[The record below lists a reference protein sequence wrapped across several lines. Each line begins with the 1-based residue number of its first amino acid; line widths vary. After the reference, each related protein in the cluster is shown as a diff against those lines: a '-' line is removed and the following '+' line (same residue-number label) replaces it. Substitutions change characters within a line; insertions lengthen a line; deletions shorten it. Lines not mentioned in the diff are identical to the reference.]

1 MAVGYD
7 EEGNPND
14 YANIPLKLCG
24 ISTGELSKLI
34 YKFRVMDGG
43 TLLRN
48 ARTQETD
55 NGYRRYDIAGVQLW
69 ETGKDYAVDYGVGGT
84 YKFTGYAKGYGTDGN
99 AESNLL
105 CTVEEL
111 ETVELDVKHTFYRT
125 QTSSKGAHYQNQLD
139 TVYFAVPKRF
149 FDTYGTLQR
158 IKAEWYE
165 YKTKDIVVTS
175 NQDFYDK
182 YDRSK
187 KTRVYLGEYA
197 THIPGRKANIETAL
211 TEALYLASLERN
223 GDVVHM
229 TSYAPLLAKERHT
242 QWNPDLIYFN
252 NREVKPT
259 TGYYVQKLYGQNAG
273 NEYLPS
279 KIVLDNK
286 DDKVRKRFASSFVRD
301 SVSGDVIVKLVN
313 LLPVEVNTNVDLS
326 GIGAVQPSAKRT
338 VLTGKPTDTPLPVED
353 RIQIAEKFDCN
364 LPAYSFTVI
373 RIQKAN

>member
-1 MAVGYD
+1 MSNVKKQALLCLASLMLAVLTVLTGIFPVGAVRCYAAEAESTENNFDHTSVNADLADMDLTEFVYDTAGSIEFITLAEYCYSANALNFGNYALYVYIYNPARIPISERQDANSVEMAVGYD
-7 EEGNPND
+7 EEGKPND

-34 YKFRVMDGG
+34 YKFRVMDDG

-69 ETGKDYAVDYGVGGT
+69 ETGKDNAVDYGVGGT

-175 NQDFYDK
+175 KSDGKNI
-182 YDRSK
+182 SHCS
-187 KTRVYLGEYA
+187 TSEYSV
-197 THIPGRKANIETAL
+197 TVG
-211 TEALYLASLERN
+211 
-223 GDVVHM
+223 V
-229 TSYAPLLAKERHT
+229 KE
-242 QWNPDLIYFN
+242 
-252 NREVKPT
+252 
-259 TGYYVQKLYGQNAG
+259 
-273 NEYLPS
+273 
-279 KIVLDNK
+279 
-286 DDKVRKRFASSFVRD
+286 
-301 SVSGDVIVKLVN
+301 
-313 LLPVEVNTNVDLS
+313 
-326 GIGAVQPSAKRT
+326 
-338 VLTGKPTDTPLPVED
+338 
-353 RIQIAEKFDCN
+353 
-364 LPAYSFTVI
+364 
-373 RIQKAN
+373 